1 MSIADISR
9 QDVLSV
15 DRGTPVAQ
23 AAALMREHHVGAL
36 VVTAAEGDGDGER
49 AIGMLTD
56 RDLVVEVMARH
67 LAYEGLTAGDVASR
81 TLVSVRGEAELAEA
95 IATMNK
101 HGVRRLLVTGAHG
114 EVTGIVS
121 LDDLLE
127 SLVAQLAGLAMTMR
141 QGVARETAQR
151 QPRIGQ
157 RRPVFLPYG
166 TPGMPGA

>member
-9 QDVLSV
+9 QDVLAI
-15 DRGTPVAQ
+15 DCGTPVAD
-23 AAALMREHHVGAL
+23 AAVQMREHHVGAL
-36 VVTAAEGDGDGER
+36 VVTAADGEGER

-56 RDLVVEVMARH
+56 RDLVVEVLGRR
-67 LAYEGLTAGDVASR
+67 LSYEGLTAGDVASR
-81 TLVSVRGEAELAEA
+81 TLVSVRGDADLSEA

-101 HGVRRLLVTGAHG
+101 HGVRRLLVTGPHG

-121 LDDLLE
+121 LDDVLE

>member
-9 QDVLSV
+9 QDVLSI
-15 DRGTPVAQ
+15 DSGATVAD
-23 AAALMREHHVGAL
+23 AAVLMREHHVGAL
-36 VVTAAEGDGDGER
+36 VVTAADGDGER

-56 RDLVVEVMARH
+56 RDLAVEVLGRR

-81 TLVSVRGEAELAEA
+81 TLVSVRGEADLAEA
-95 IATMNK
+95 ISTMNR
-101 HGVRRLLVTGAHG
+101 HGVRRLLVTGQHG

-121 LDDLLE
+121 LDDVLE

-141 QGVARETAQR
+141 NGMAREATQR
-151 QPRIGQ
+151 QARIGQ

>member
-9 QDVLSV
+9 QDVLAIDS
-15 DRGTPVAQ
+15 GTPVTD
-23 AAALMREHHVGAL
+23 AAALMRDHHVGAL
-36 VVTAAEGDGDGER
+36 VVTAADGEGER

-56 RDLVVEVMARH
+56 RDLVVEVLGRH
-67 LAYEGLTAGDVASR
+67 LASEGLTAGDVASR
-81 TLVSVRGEAELAEA
+81 TLVSVRGEADLAEA

-101 HGVRRLLVTGAHG
+101 HGVRRLLVTGSQG

-141 QGVARETAQR
+141 QGVVRETAQR
-151 QPRIGQ
+151 QARIGQ